1 MAILPLISFALL
13 AMILMSMLAK
23 TRPYSKTVLPGK
35 ILVVTPM
42 SLLSKLWL
50 HRFGLS
56 ALITGLTFT
65 SLAGWLPTNIMYM
78 VAAFALVILL
88 MPMKLTLTTQ
98 GLALGDGIYCPWK
111 EFSGIKQNKAG
122 LELQNPSVFNRVV
135 LFLNPAKNQQTLK
148 LIENH
153 IPTSLSNG

>member
-23 TRPYSKTVLPGK
+23 TRPYSKAALPGK
-35 ILVVTPM
+35 TLAVAPL

-56 ALITGLTFT
+56 ALITGLTLT
-65 SLAGWLPTNIMYM
+65 SLAGWLPINMMYM
-78 VAAFALVILL
+78 VAAFAVVILL
-88 MPMKLTLTTQ
+88 MPMKMTLTTQ
-98 GLALGDGIYCPWK
+98 GLALGDGIYRPWK
-111 EFSGIKQNKAG
+111 EFSGIKHNKAS
-122 LELQNPSVFNRVV
+122 LELQNRSVFTRVV
-135 LFLNPAKNQQTLK
+135 LFLNPSKNQQTLK

-153 IPTSLSNG
+153 IPANLPNG

>member
-1 MAILPLISFALL
+1 MNFLPLISFALL

-35 ILVVTPM
+35 TLVVMPM

-56 ALITGLTFT
+56 ALITGLAFT
-65 SLAGWLPTNIMYM
+65 SLTGWLPINMMYM
-78 VAAFALVILL
+78 VVAFAGVILL
-88 MPMKLTLTTQ
+88 MPMKLTLTSQ
-98 GLALGDGIYCPWK
+98 GLALGDGIYRPWK
-111 EFSGIKQNKAG
+111 EFSGVKQNKASF
-122 LELQNPSVFNRVV
+122 ELGNKSMFSRVV

-153 IPTSLSNG
+153 IPATLPNG